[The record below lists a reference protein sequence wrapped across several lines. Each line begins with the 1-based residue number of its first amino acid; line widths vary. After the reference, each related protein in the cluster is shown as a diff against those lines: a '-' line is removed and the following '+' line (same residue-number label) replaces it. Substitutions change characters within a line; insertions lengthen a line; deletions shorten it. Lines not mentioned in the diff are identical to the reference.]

1 MAVLLILAMAIVAV
15 ACNSTPSTSD
25 GETGFQTQSKTDTDI
40 VTEKQTG
47 YLDGVR
53 YDGYEYR
60 ILSSEDEKHFV
71 FCDEDS
77 TSPMSAAVYRANS
90 EVEDVYDISI
100 ITMPLVDNRDMDTV
114 RALTLSD
121 VNTYDATHMH
131 DCSTATLSL
140 EGLFMD
146 IYDVPNMDP
155 SAPWWPQFSVESL
168 TLNGKM
174 YFIHN
179 FSSYHPAQST
189 VMMAFNKKIVE
200 QFHLENPYD
209 LVRSG
214 DWTLNKLI
222 EMSTTAYKDVNG
234 NGRVDENDVLGIAT
248 GGVLYCWTE
257 AFGFEFYGKVS
268 SDSAEIEFNADNEK
282 LIGFLEKFYDWTCT
296 RKDGVLIKMSEDSM
310 KGLEVFAK
318 GDTLFTARDLGNM
331 ITYILAT
338 DIDYGFL
345 PMPKYDE
352 MQENYV
358 GACTGNP
365 MAIPTNLTDY
375 TRAGAIAEA
384 MSYAGYKYLKPAYV
398 DVALKDRYS
407 DEDSREMI
415 ELAFNN
421 RIISFTY
428 LYSNVGTGIQWR
440 ILYDTV
446 GAKNKNFASYI
457 DKNANGEIPTIEKI
471 EEFYSR

>member
-1 MAVLLILAMAIVAV
+1 MAVLLILVITIVAV
-15 ACNSTPSTSD
+15 ACNTEPNDSTD
-25 GETGFQTQSKTDTDI
+25 GTNPQTQSKTDTDA
-40 VTEKQTG
+40 VTEERTG
-47 YLDGVR
+47 YLEGIH

-71 FCDEDS
+71 FCDEENS
-77 TSPMSAAVYRANS
+77 SAMPTAVYKANS
-90 EVEDVYDISI
+90 EVEDVYGISI
-100 ITMPLVDNRDMDTV
+100 TTIPLVDNRDMDTV

-121 VNTYDATHMH
+121 VDTYDATHMH

-140 EGLFMD
+140 EGFFMD

-168 TLNGKM
+168 TLNDRM

-189 VMMAFNKKIVE
+189 VMMAFNKDIIKR
-200 QFHLENPYD
+200 FNMENPYD

-214 DWTLNKLI
+214 DWTMDKLI
-222 EMSTTAYKDVNG
+222 EMSTTAYEDDG

-257 AFGFEFYGKVS
+257 SFGFEFYEKVS
-268 SDSAEIEFNADNEK
+268 SDSAEIEFNGNDEK
-282 LIGFLEKFYDWTCT
+282 LIEFLEKFYEWTCT
-296 RKDGVLIKMSEDSM
+296 RKNGVLVQMGADSM
-310 KGLEVFAK
+310 KGLEIFAK
-318 GDTLFTARDLGNM
+318 GNTLFTARDLGNM

-352 MQENYV
+352 TQKDYV

-365 MAIPTNLTDY
+365 MAIPNNLTDY
-375 TRAGAIAEA
+375 ERAGAIAEA

-398 DVALKDRYS
+398 DVALKNRYS
-407 DEDSREMI
+407 DDDSREMI
-415 ELAFNN
+415 DLAFNN

-440 ILYDTV
+440 ILYDTI
-446 GAKNKNFASYI
+446 GANKNNFVSYI
-457 DKNANGEIPTIEKI
+457 NKNANGEIPTIEKI
-471 EEFYSR
+471 MEFYSK